1 MRKTKSKLIYAMV
14 AFIMAAAL
22 IVPTAL
28 MRESNAAKKITPK
41 TVTLTKISSPAYN
54 KVTINW
60 KKTSGVT
67 HYKIYYRKSGTKK
80 WNGIKTISNK
90 YSSFTHA
97 SSKTKPI
104 VVGQKYEYTVRGY
117 NSKYKTYGKYN
128 TKGLKMQTKPSTIK
142 LKSAKLNSSKT
153 AVTVSWNGSK
163 SGDCYKVYRKTSK
176 SGWKCIAT
184 TKSTKYTDKKPVVGT
199 KNYYTVRA
207 YFSKTKALGGYNKKG
222 VSVTVPRKD
231 SGSGNNDKPDKYVKV
246 ERVELSESGIIEMK
260 LGESIILTANVY
272 PSNATDKDIKW
283 EIFGEEIVDMHA
295 SGHTAKITATEYGM
309 TDIKIYALGKCEDGY
324 AMDNVTINVEP
335 DPEVYARQ
343 VLEET
348 NKVRAKHGCAPLVM
362 HPNMQ
367 KAAMARAKELSVKYS
382 HTRPNGR
389 PGYLIGP
396 EYGAAGIVTENIAMG
411 QGSPKEVVTDWE
423 SSSGHL
429 VAMVSPE
436 SKVLG
441 IGFYKGD
448 DGVYYWCQLFSRL
461 DSNNIASM
469 ATITFDANGGEGGCS
484 VTKPLGT
491 QVFLET
497 IPNHPLFGYCEKTD
511 FVPTVTRE
519 GYRFTGWMNE
529 YGGYI
534 RSISVSDNTVYARWE
549 KI

>member
-1 MRKTKSKLIYAMV
+1 MKKQLKKWMLLFVVTMLVIISPVGVL
-14 AFIMAAAL
+14 
-22 IVPTAL
+22 
-28 MRESNAAKKITPK
+28 AAKKPTPGA
-41 TVTLTKISSPAYN
+41 TTLTKISSPAYN

-60 KKTSGVT
+60 KKTSGAT
-67 HYKIYYRKSGTKK
+67 HYKIYYRKAGTKK
-80 WNGIKTISNK
+80 WNGIKTINNK

-128 TKGLKMQTKPSTIK
+128 TKGLKVQTKPSTIK

-153 AVTVSWNGSK
+153 SVTVSWNGSK

-184 TKSTKYTDKKPVVGT
+184 TKSTKYTDKKPVAGT

-260 LGESIILTANVY
+260 PGESIILTANVY

-295 SGHTAKITATEYGM
+295 SGHTAKITATEYGK
-309 TDIKIYALGKCEDGY
+309 TDIKIYALGKCEYGD

-348 NKVRAKHGCAPLVM
+348 NKVRAKHGRAPLVL
-362 HPNMQ
+362 HPTMQ
-367 KAAMARAKELSVKYS
+367 KAAMARAKELSIKYS

-396 EYGAAGIVTENIAMG
+396 EFGVAGIFTENIAMG
-411 QGSPKEVVTDWE
+411 QGSPKEVVADWE

-429 VAMVSPE
+429 VAMLKE
-436 SKVLG
+436 KAKTLG
-441 IGFYKGD
+441 VGFYKGD
-448 DGVYYWCQLFSRL
+448 DGVYYWCQLFAG
-461 DSNNIASM
+461 DGIETT
-469 ATITFDANGGEGGCS
+469 ATLTFDANGGEGGCTVRKTS
-484 VTKPLGT
+484 GT
-491 QVFLET
+491 VVYLET
-497 IPNHPLFGYCEKTD
+497 ITNHPLYGYCEKTD

-529 YGGYI
+529 YGNYI
-534 RSISVSDNTVYARWE
+534 RSTAVTDNTVYARWE

>member
-1 MRKTKSKLIYAMV
+1 MKKQLKKWMLLFVVTMLVIISPVGVL
-14 AFIMAAAL
+14 
-22 IVPTAL
+22 
-28 MRESNAAKKITPK
+28 AAKKPTPGA
-41 TVTLTKISSPAYN
+41 TTLTKISSPAYN

-60 KKTSGVT
+60 KKTSGAT
-67 HYKIYYRKSGTKK
+67 HYKIYYRKAGTKK

-246 ERVELSESGIIEMK
+246 ERVELSRNVADLK
-260 LGESIILTANVY
+260 FGESITISASVY
-272 PSNATDKDIKW
+272 PENATNKKVEW
-283 EIFGEEIVDMHA
+283 STFSGEDVVSIEPNGNTV
-295 SGHTAKITATEYGM
+295 KITAIGYGRGYVKASALGKTEYG
-309 TDIKIYALGKCEDGY
+309 YASD
-324 AMDNVTINVEP
+324 TINIDVEP

-367 KAAMARAKELSVKYS
+367 KAAMARAKELSVNFS
-382 HTRPNGR
+382 HRRPNGK
-389 PGYLIGP
+389 PGHLIGL
-396 EYGAAGIVTENIAMG
+396 EYGVAGIFTENIAMG
-411 QGSPKEVVTDWE
+411 QGSPKEVVADWE

-429 VAMVSPE
+429 ISMLSSNANT
-436 SKVLG
+436 LG
-441 IGFYKGD
+441 VGFYKGD
-448 DGVYYWCQLFSRL
+448 DGVAYWCQLFAGGNVER
-461 DSNNIASM
+461 M
-469 ATITFDANGGEGGCS
+469 ATLTFDANGGEGGCTVRKTS
-484 VTKPLGT
+484 GT
-491 QVFLET
+491 VVYLET
-497 IPNHPLFGYCEKTD
+497 ITNHPLYGYCEKTD

-519 GYRFTGWMNE
+519 GYRFTGWMDE
-529 YGGYI
+529 YGDYI
-534 RSISVSDNTVYARWE
+534 RSITVSDNTVYARWE

>member
-28 MRESNAAKKITPK
+28 MRESSAAKKVTPK

-60 KKTSGVT
+60 KKTSGAT
-67 HYKIYYRKSGTKK
+67 HYKIYYRKAGTKK

-128 TKGLKMQTKPSTIK
+128 TKGLKVQTKPSTIK

-153 AVTVSWNGSK
+153 SVTVSWNGSK

-184 TKSTKYTDKKPVVGT
+184 TKSTKYTDKKPVAGT

-260 LGESIILTANVY
+260 PGESIILTANVY

-295 SGHTAKITATEYGM
+295 SGHTAKITATEYGK
-309 TDIKIYALGKCEDGY
+309 TDIKIYALGKCEYGD

-348 NKVRAKHGCAPLVM
+348 NKVRAKYNSAPLVL
-362 HPNMQ
+362 HPTMQ
-367 KAAMARAKELSVKYS
+367 KAAMARAKELSVKFS

-389 PGYLIGP
+389 PGHLIGP
-396 EYGAAGIVTENIAMG
+396 EFGVAGIFAENIAMG
-411 QGSPKEVVTDWE
+411 QGSPKEVVADWE

-429 VAMVSPE
+429 VSMIDDTA
-436 SKVLG
+436 KTLG
-441 IGFYKGD
+441 VGFYKGD
-448 DGVYYWCQLFSRL
+448 DGVAYWCQLFAG
-461 DSNNIASM
+461 DGIETT
-469 ATITFDANGGEGGCS
+469 ATITFDANGGEGGCTIRRTS
-484 VTKPLGT
+484 GT
-491 QVFLET
+491 VVYLET
-497 IPNHPLFGYCEKTD
+497 ITNHPLLGYCEKTD

-519 GYRFTGWMNE
+519 GYRFTGWMDE
-529 YGGYI
+529 YGDYI
-534 RSISVSDNTVYARWE
+534 RSTAVTDNTVYARWE

>member
-1 MRKTKSKLIYAMV
+1 MRKRKSKNFYIVV
-14 AFIMAAAL
+14 AFIMS
-22 IVPTAL
+22 VAL
-28 MRESNAAKKITPK
+28 MASVTVNAAKKVTPK
-41 TVTLTKISSPAYN
+41 TVTLTKVSSPAYN

-60 KKTSGVT
+60 KKTSGAT
-67 HYKIYYRKSGTKK
+67 HYKIYYRKAGTKK

-128 TKGLKMQTKPSTIK
+128 TKGLKVQTKPSTIK

-153 AVTVSWNGSK
+153 SVTVSWNGSK

-184 TKSTKYTDKKPVVGT
+184 TKSTKYTDKKPVAGT

-260 LGESIILTANVY
+260 PGESIILTANVY

-295 SGHTAKITATEYGM
+295 SGHTAKITATEYGK
-309 TDIKIYALGKCEDGY
+309 TDIKIYALGKCEYGD

-348 NKVRAKHGCAPLVM
+348 NKVRAKYNSAPLVL
-362 HPNMQ
+362 HPTMQ
-367 KAAMARAKELSVKYS
+367 KAAMARAKELSVKFS

-389 PGYLIGP
+389 PGHLIGP
-396 EYGAAGIVTENIAMG
+396 EFGVAGIFAENIAMG
-411 QGSPKEVVTDWE
+411 QGSPKEVVADWE

-429 VAMVSPE
+429 VSMIDDTA
-436 SKVLG
+436 KTLG
-441 IGFYKGD
+441 VGFYKGD
-448 DGVYYWCQLFSRL
+448 DGVAYWCQLFAG
-461 DSNNIASM
+461 DGIETT
-469 ATITFDANGGEGGCS
+469 ATITFDANGGEGGCTIRRTS
-484 VTKPLGT
+484 GT
-491 QVFLET
+491 VVYLET
-497 IPNHPLFGYCEKTD
+497 ITNHPLLGYCEKTD

-529 YGGYI
+529 YGNYI
-534 RSISVSDNTVYARWE
+534 RSTSVMNNTVYARWE

>member
-1 MRKTKSKLIYAMV
+1 MKKQLKKWMLLFVVTMLVIISPVGVL
-14 AFIMAAAL
+14 
-22 IVPTAL
+22 
-28 MRESNAAKKITPK
+28 AAKKPTPGA
-41 TVTLTKISSPAYN
+41 TTLTKISSPAYN

-60 KKTSGVT
+60 KKTSGAT
-67 HYKIYYRKSGTKK
+67 HYKIYYRKAGTKK

-128 TKGLKMQTKPSTIK
+128 TKGLKVQTKPSTIK

-246 ERVELSESGIIEMK
+246 ERVELSGAGAESVIIEMK
-260 LGESIILTANVY
+260 PGESIVLTAEVY
-272 PSNATDKDIKW
+272 PSNATNKDIKW
-283 EIFGEEIVDMHA
+283 EVGGEEVVDMHA
-295 SGHTAKITATEYGM
+295 SGHTAKITAKDYGHTM
-309 TDIKIYALGKCEDGY
+309 VKIYALGKCEDGY
-324 AMDNVTINVEP
+324 AIDNVFINVEP

-362 HPNMQ
+362 HPKMQ
-367 KAAMARAKELSVKYS
+367 KAAMARAKELSVNFS
-382 HTRPNGR
+382 HRRPNGK
-389 PGYLIGP
+389 PGHLIGP
-396 EYGAAGIVTENIAMG
+396 EFGVAGIFTENIAMG
-411 QGSPKEVVTDWE
+411 QGSPKEVVADWE

-429 VAMVSPE
+429 ISMLSGDA
-436 SKVLG
+436 KTLG
-441 IGFYKGD
+441 VGFYKGD
-448 DGVYYWCQLFSRL
+448 DGVAYWCQLFAG
-461 DSNNIASM
+461 DGIETT
-469 ATITFDANGGEGGCS
+469 ATITFDANGGEGGCTVRRTS
-484 VTKPLGT
+484 GT
-491 QVFLET
+491 LVYLET
-497 IPNHPLFGYCEKTD
+497 ITNHPLYGYCEKTD

-519 GYRFTGWMNE
+519 GYRFTGWMDE
-529 YGGYI
+529 YGDYI
-534 RSISVSDNTVYARWE
+534 RSTAVTDNTVYARWE

>member
-1 MRKTKSKLIYAMV
+1 MRKRKSKNFYIVV
-14 AFIMAAAL
+14 AFIMS
-22 IVPTAL
+22 VAL
-28 MRESNAAKKITPK
+28 MAPVTVNAAKKVTPK

-60 KKTSGVT
+60 KKTSGAT
-67 HYKIYYRKSGTKK
+67 HYKIYYRKAGTKK

-128 TKGLKMQTKPSTIK
+128 TKGLKVQTKPSTIK

-260 LGESIILTANVY
+260 PGESIILTANVY

-295 SGHTAKITATEYGM
+295 SGHTAKITATEYGK

-324 AMDNVTINVEP
+324 AIDNVTINIEP

-362 HPNMQ
+362 HPTMQ
-367 KAAMARAKELSVKYS
+367 KAAIARAKELSVKFS

-396 EYGAAGIVTENIAMG
+396 EFGVAGIFTENIAMG
-411 QGSPKEVVTDWE
+411 QGSPKEVVADWE

-429 VAMVSPE
+429 IAMLSGDA
-436 SKVLG
+436 KTLG
-441 IGFYKGD
+441 VGFCKGD
-448 DGVYYWCQLFSRL
+448 DGVAYWCQLFAG
-461 DSNNIASM
+461 DGIETT
-469 ATITFDANGGEGGCS
+469 ATLTFDANGGEGGCTVRKTS
-484 VTKPLGT
+484 GT
-491 QVFLET
+491 VVYLET
-497 IPNHPLFGYCEKTD
+497 ITNHPLYGYCEKTD

-529 YGGYI
+529 YGNYI
-534 RSISVSDNTVYARWE
+534 RSTAVTDNTVYARWE

>member
-1 MRKTKSKLIYAMV
+1 MKKQLKKWMLLFVVTMLVIISPVGVL
-14 AFIMAAAL
+14 
-22 IVPTAL
+22 
-28 MRESNAAKKITPK
+28 AAKKPTPG

-60 KKTSGVT
+60 KKTSGAT
-67 HYKIYYRKSGTKK
+67 HYKIYYRKAGTKK

-128 TKGLKMQTKPSTIK
+128 TKGLKVQTKPSTIK

-153 AVTVSWNGSK
+153 AVTVSWNKSN

-207 YFSKTKALGGYNKKG
+207 YFSKTRALGGYNKKG

-246 ERVELSESGIIEMK
+246 ERVELSK
-260 LGESIILTANVY
+260 NVADLKFGESITISASVY
-272 PSNATDKDIKW
+272 PENATNKKVEW
-283 EIFGEEIVDMHA
+283 STFSGEDVVSIEPNGNTV
-295 SGHTAKITATEYGM
+295 KITAIGYGRGYVKASALGKTEYG
-309 TDIKIYALGKCEDGY
+309 YASD
-324 AMDNVTINVEP
+324 TINIDVEP

-348 NKVRAKHGCAPLVM
+348 NKVRAKHGRAPLVM

-389 PGYLIGP
+389 PGHLIGP
-396 EYGAAGIVTENIAMG
+396 EYGAAGIITENIAMG
-411 QGSPKEVVTDWE
+411 QGSPQEVVSDWE
-423 SSSGHL
+423 GSSGHFI
-429 VAMVSPE
+429 AMVKPE
-436 SKVLG
+436 AKVLG
-441 IGFYKGD
+441 VGFYKGN

-461 DSNNIASM
+461 DSNDIASM
-469 ATITFDANGGEGGCS
+469 ATITFDANGGKGGCS

-519 GYRFTGWMNE
+519 GYRFTGWMDE
-529 YGGYI
+529 YGDYI

>member
-1 MRKTKSKLIYAMV
+1 MKKQLKKWMLLFVVTMLVIISPVGVL
-14 AFIMAAAL
+14 
-22 IVPTAL
+22 
-28 MRESNAAKKITPK
+28 AAKKPTPGA
-41 TVTLTKISSPAYN
+41 TTLTKVSSSAYN

-60 KKTSGVT
+60 KKTSGAT
-67 HYKIYYRKSGTKK
+67 DYKIYYRKSGTKK
-80 WNGIKTISNK
+80 WIGIKTV
-90 YSSFTHA
+90 
-97 SSKTKPI
+97 SSKSASYTHTASKSKPI

-128 TKGLKMQTKPSTIK
+128 TKGLKVQTKPSTIK
-142 LKSAKLNSSKT
+142 LKSAKLNGSKD

-163 SGDCYKVYRKTSK
+163 SGDSYKVYRKTGN

-184 TKSTKYTDKKPVVGT
+184 TKSTKYTDKKPVAGT

-231 SGSGNNDKPDKYVKV
+231 SGSGNNSKPDKYVKV

-260 LGESIILTANVY
+260 PGESIILTANVY

-295 SGHTAKITATEYGM
+295 SGHTAKITATEYGK
-309 TDIKIYALGKCEDGY
+309 TDIKIYALGKCEYGD
-324 AMDNVTINVEP
+324 AMANVTINVEP

-367 KAAMARAKELSVKYS
+367 KAAIARAKELSVNFS
-382 HTRPNGR
+382 HRRPNGTS
-389 PGYLIGP
+389 GITIGQ
-396 EYGAAGIVTENIAMG
+396 EYNVAGIFTENIAMG
-411 QGSPKEVVTDWE
+411 QGSPKEVVSDWE

-429 VAMVSPE
+429 IAMLSGDA
-436 SKVLG
+436 KTLG
-441 IGFYKGD
+441 VGYYKGD
-448 DGVYYWCQLFSRL
+448 DGVTYWCQLFAGDGIDRT
-461 DSNNIASM
+461 
-469 ATITFDANGGEGGCS
+469 ATLTFDANGGEGGCT
-484 VTKPLGT
+484 VNKMMGFT
-491 QVFLET
+491 VYLET
-497 IPNHPLFGYCEKTD
+497 IEKHPIYGIRIEKTD

-529 YGGYI
+529 YGNYI
-534 RSISVSDNTVYARWE
+534 RSTSVMNNTVYARWE

>member
-1 MRKTKSKLIYAMV
+1 MKKQLKKWMLLFVVTMLVIISPVGVL
-14 AFIMAAAL
+14 
-22 IVPTAL
+22 
-28 MRESNAAKKITPK
+28 AAKKPTPGA
-41 TVTLTKISSPAYN
+41 TTLTKVSSPAYN

-128 TKGLKMQTKPSTIK
+128 TKGLKVQTKPSTIK

-246 ERVELSESGIIEMK
+246 ERVELSRNVADLK
-260 LGESIILTANVY
+260 FGESITISASVY
-272 PSNATDKDIKW
+272 PENATNKKVEW
-283 EIFGEEIVDMHA
+283 STFSGEDVVAIEPNGNTV
-295 SGHTAKITATEYGM
+295 KITAIGYGRGYVKASALGKTEYG
-309 TDIKIYALGKCEDGY
+309 YASD
-324 AMDNVTINVEP
+324 TINIDVEP

-348 NKVRAKHGCAPLVM
+348 NKVRAKHGRAPLVM

-396 EYGAAGIVTENIAMG
+396 EYGAAGIITENIAMG
-411 QGSPKEVVTDWE
+411 QGSPQEVVSDWE
-423 SSSGHL
+423 GSSGHFI
-429 VAMVSPE
+429 AMVKPE
-436 SKVLG
+436 AKVLG
-441 IGFYKGD
+441 VGFYKGE

-461 DSNNIASM
+461 DSNDIASM

-511 FVPTVTRE
+511 FVPTVMRE

-529 YGGYI
+529 YGNYI
-534 RSISVSDNTVYARWE
+534 RSISVGDNTVYARWE

>member
-1 MRKTKSKLIYAMV
+1 MKKQLKKWMLLFVVTMLVIISPVGVL
-14 AFIMAAAL
+14 
-22 IVPTAL
+22 
-28 MRESNAAKKITPK
+28 AAKKPTPGA
-41 TVTLTKISSPAYN
+41 TTLTKVSSSAYN

-60 KKTSGVT
+60 KKTSGAT
-67 HYKIYYRKSGTKK
+67 DYKIYYRKSGTKK
-80 WNGIKTISNK
+80 WIGIKTV
-90 YSSFTHA
+90 SSKSASYTHTA
-97 SSKTKPI
+97 SKTKPI

-128 TKGLKMQTKPSTIK
+128 TKGLKVQTKPSTIK

-153 AVTVSWNGSK
+153 SVTVSWNGSK

-222 VSVTVPRKD
+222 VSVTVPRKN

-260 LGESIILTANVY
+260 PGESIILTANVY

-295 SGHTAKITATEYGM
+295 SGHTAKITATEYGK
-309 TDIKIYALGKCEDGY
+309 TDIKIYALGKCEYGD

-469 ATITFDANGGEGGCS
+469 AAITFDANGGEGGCS

-529 YGGYI
+529 YGNYI
-534 RSISVSDNTVYARWE
+534 RSITVGDNTVYARWE

>member
-1 MRKTKSKLIYAMV
+1 MRKRKSKNFYIVV
-14 AFIMAAAL
+14 AFIMS
-22 IVPTAL
+22 IAL
-28 MRESNAAKKITPK
+28 MAPVTVNAAKKVTPK
-41 TVTLTKISSPAYN
+41 TVTLTKVSSPAYN

-60 KKTSGVT
+60 KKTSGAT
-67 HYKIYYRKSGTKK
+67 HYKIYYRKAGTKK

-128 TKGLKMQTKPSTIK
+128 TKGLKVQTKPSTIK

-260 LGESIILTANVY
+260 PGESIILTANVY

-283 EIFGEEIVDMHA
+283 EIFGEEIVDMHP
-295 SGHTAKITATEYGM
+295 SGHTAKITATEYGK

-324 AMDNVTINVEP
+324 AIDNVTINVEP
-335 DPEVYARQ
+335 DPDVYARQ

-362 HPNMQ
+362 HPTMQ
-367 KAAMARAKELSVKYS
+367 KAAMARAKELSVKFS

-396 EYGAAGIVTENIAMG
+396 EFGVAGIFTENIAMG
-411 QGSPKEVVTDWE
+411 QGSPKEVVADWE

-429 VAMVSPE
+429 VAMLSGDA
-436 SKVLG
+436 KTLG
-441 IGFYKGD
+441 AGFCKGD
-448 DGVYYWCQLFSRL
+448 DGVYYWCQLFAG
-461 DSNNIASM
+461 DGIETT
-469 ATITFDANGGEGGCS
+469 ATITFDANGGEGGCTVRRTS
-484 VTKPLGT
+484 GT
-491 QVFLET
+491 LVYLET
-497 IPNHPLFGYCEKTD
+497 ITNHPLYGYCEKTD

-529 YGGYI
+529 SGYYI
-534 RSISVSDNTVYARWE
+534 RSTAVTDNTVYARWE

>member
-1 MRKTKSKLIYAMV
+1 MRKRKSKNFYIVV
-14 AFIMAAAL
+14 AFIMS
-22 IVPTAL
+22 VAL
-28 MRESNAAKKITPK
+28 MAPVTVNAAKKVTPK

-60 KKTSGVT
+60 KKTSGAT
-67 HYKIYYRKSGTKK
+67 HYKIYYRKAGTKK

-128 TKGLKMQTKPSTIK
+128 TKGLKVQTKPSTIK

-184 TKSTKYTDKKPVVGT
+184 TKSTKYTDKKPVAGT

-246 ERVELSESGIIEMK
+246 ERVELSRNVADLK
-260 LGESIILTANVY
+260 FGESITISASVY
-272 PSNATDKDIKW
+272 PENATNKKVEW
-283 EIFGEEIVDMHA
+283 STFSGEDVVAIEPNGNTV
-295 SGHTAKITATEYGM
+295 KITAIGYGRGYVKASALGKTEYG
-309 TDIKIYALGKCEDGY
+309 YASD
-324 AMDNVTINVEP
+324 TINIDVEP

-348 NKVRAKHGCAPLVM
+348 NKVRAKYNSAPLVL
-362 HPNMQ
+362 HPTMQ
-367 KAAMARAKELSVKYS
+367 KAAIARAKELSVKYS
-382 HTRPNGR
+382 HIRPNGTS
-389 PGYLIGP
+389 GITIGQ
-396 EYGAAGIVTENIAMG
+396 EFGVAGIFTENIAMG

-429 VAMVSPE
+429 VAMIDDTA
-436 SKVLG
+436 KTLG
-441 IGFYKGD
+441 VGFYKGD
-448 DGVYYWCQLFSRL
+448 DGVYYWCQLFAGDGIEST
-461 DSNNIASM
+461 
-469 ATITFDANGGEGGCS
+469 ATLTFDANGGEGGCT
-484 VTKPLGT
+484 VNKMMGFT
-491 QVFLET
+491 VYLET
-497 IPNHPLFGYCEKTD
+497 IEKHPIYGIRIEKTD

-519 GYRFTGWMNE
+519 GYRFTGWMDE
-529 YGGYI
+529 YGDYI
-534 RSISVSDNTVYARWE
+534 RSTSVMNNTVYARWE

>member
-1 MRKTKSKLIYAMV
+1 MKKQLKKWMLLFVVTMLVIISPVGVL
-14 AFIMAAAL
+14 
-22 IVPTAL
+22 
-28 MRESNAAKKITPK
+28 AAKKPTPGA
-41 TVTLTKISSPAYN
+41 TTLTKISSPAYN

-60 KKTSGVT
+60 KKTSGAT
-67 HYKIYYRKSGTKK
+67 HYKIYYRKAGTKK

-128 TKGLKMQTKPSTIK
+128 TKGLKVQTKPSTIK

-153 AVTVSWNGSK
+153 SVTVSWNGSK

-184 TKSTKYTDKKPVVGT
+184 TKSTKYTDKKPVAGT

-246 ERVELSESGIIEMK
+246 ERVELSRNVADLK
-260 LGESIILTANVY
+260 FGESITISASVY
-272 PSNATDKDIKW
+272 PENATNKKVEW
-283 EIFGEEIVDMHA
+283 STFSGEDVVAIEPNGNTV
-295 SGHTAKITATEYGM
+295 KITAIGYGRGYVKASALGKTEYG
-309 TDIKIYALGKCEDGY
+309 YASD
-324 AMDNVTINVEP
+324 TINIDVEP

-348 NKVRAKHGCAPLVM
+348 NKVRAKHGRAPLVM

-396 EYGAAGIVTENIAMG
+396 EYGAAGIITENIAMG
-411 QGSPKEVVTDWE
+411 QGSPQEVVSDWE
-423 SSSGHL
+423 GSSGHFI
-429 VAMVSPE
+429 AMVKPE
-436 SKVLG
+436 AKVLG
-441 IGFYKGD
+441 VGFYKGE

-461 DSNNIASM
+461 DSNDIASM

-529 YGGYI
+529 YGNYI
-534 RSISVSDNTVYARWE
+534 RSISVGDNTVYARWE

>member
-1 MRKTKSKLIYAMV
+1 MKKQLKKWMLLFVVTMLVIISPVGVL
-14 AFIMAAAL
+14 
-22 IVPTAL
+22 
-28 MRESNAAKKITPK
+28 AAKKPTPGA
-41 TVTLTKISSPAYN
+41 TTLTKISSPAYN

-67 HYKIYYRKSGTKK
+67 HYKIYYRKAGTKK

-128 TKGLKMQTKPSTIK
+128 TKGLKVQTKPSTIK

-260 LGESIILTANVY
+260 PGESIILTANVY

-295 SGHTAKITATEYGM
+295 SGHTAKITATEYGK
-309 TDIKIYALGKCEDGY
+309 TDIKIYALGKCEYGD
-324 AMDNVTINVEP
+324 AMANVTINVEP

-348 NKVRAKHGCAPLVM
+348 NKVRAKYNSAPLVL
-362 HPNMQ
+362 HPTMQ
-367 KAAMARAKELSVKYS
+367 KAAMARAKELSVKFS

-389 PGYLIGP
+389 PGHLIGP
-396 EYGAAGIVTENIAMG
+396 EFGVAGIFAENIAMG
-411 QGSPKEVVTDWE
+411 QGSPKEVVADWE

-429 VAMVSPE
+429 VSMIDDTA
-436 SKVLG
+436 KTLG
-441 IGFYKGD
+441 VGFYKGD
-448 DGVYYWCQLFSRL
+448 DGVAYWCQLFAG
-461 DSNNIASM
+461 DGIETT
-469 ATITFDANGGEGGCS
+469 ATITFDANGGEGGCTIRRTS
-484 VTKPLGT
+484 GT
-491 QVFLET
+491 VVYLET
-497 IPNHPLFGYCEKTD
+497 ITNHPLLGYCEKTD

-529 YGGYI
+529 YGNYI
-534 RSISVSDNTVYARWE
+534 RSTAVTDNTVYARWE

>member
-1 MRKTKSKLIYAMV
+1 MRKRKSKNFYIVV
-14 AFIMAAAL
+14 AFIMS
-22 IVPTAL
+22 IAL
-28 MRESNAAKKITPK
+28 MAPVTVNAAKKITPK

-60 KKTSGVT
+60 KKTSGAT
-67 HYKIYYRKSGTKK
+67 HYKIYYRKAGTKK

-128 TKGLKMQTKPSTIK
+128 TKGLKVQTKPSTIK

-260 LGESIILTANVY
+260 PGESIILTANVY

-295 SGHTAKITATEYGM
+295 SGHTAKITATEYGK
-309 TDIKIYALGKCEDGY
+309 TDIKIYALGKCEYGD
-324 AMDNVTINVEP
+324 AMANVTINVEP

-362 HPNMQ
+362 HPTMQ
-367 KAAMARAKELSVKYS
+367 KAAMARAKELSVKFS
-382 HTRPNGR
+382 HTRPNGTS
-389 PGYLIGP
+389 GITIGH
-396 EYGAAGIVTENIAMG
+396 EHGVAGIFTENIAMG
-411 QGSPKEVVTDWE
+411 QGSPKEVVADWE

-429 VAMVSPE
+429 IAMLSGDA
-436 SKVLG
+436 KTLG
-441 IGFYKGD
+441 VGYYKGD
-448 DGVYYWCQLFSRL
+448 DGVAYWCQMFAG
-461 DSNNIASM
+461 DGIETI
-469 ATITFDANGGEGGCS
+469 ATITFDANGGEGGCTVS
-484 VTKPLGT
+484 RIIGFKVY
-491 QVFLET
+491 LET
-497 IPNHPLFGYCEKTD
+497 IEKHPIYGIRIEKTD

-534 RSISVSDNTVYARWE
+534 RSTSVMNNTVYARWE

>member
-1 MRKTKSKLIYAMV
+1 
-14 AFIMAAAL
+14 
-22 IVPTAL
+22 
-28 MRESNAAKKITPK
+28 
-41 TVTLTKISSPAYN
+41 
-54 KVTINW
+54 
-60 KKTSGVT
+60 
-67 HYKIYYRKSGTKK
+67 
-80 WNGIKTISNK
+80 
-90 YSSFTHA
+90 
-97 SSKTKPI
+97 
-104 VVGQKYEYTVRGY
+104 
-117 NSKYKTYGKYN
+117 
-128 TKGLKMQTKPSTIK
+128 
-142 LKSAKLNSSKT
+142 
-153 AVTVSWNGSK
+153 
-163 SGDCYKVYRKTSK
+163 
-176 SGWKCIAT
+176 
-184 TKSTKYTDKKPVVGT
+184 
-199 KNYYTVRA
+199 
-207 YFSKTKALGGYNKKG
+207 
-222 VSVTVPRKD
+222 
-231 SGSGNNDKPDKYVKV
+231 
-246 ERVELSESGIIEMK
+246 
-260 LGESIILTANVY
+260 
-272 PSNATDKDIKW
+272 
-283 EIFGEEIVDMHA
+283 
-295 SGHTAKITATEYGM
+295 
-309 TDIKIYALGKCEDGY
+309 
-324 AMDNVTINVEP
+324 
-335 DPEVYARQ
+335 
-343 VLEET
+343 
-348 NKVRAKHGCAPLVM
+348 M

-519 GYRFTGWMNE
+519 GYRFTGWMDE
-529 YGGYI
+529 YGDYI

>member
-1 MRKTKSKLIYAMV
+1 MKKQLKKWMLLFVVTMLVIISPVGVL
-14 AFIMAAAL
+14 
-22 IVPTAL
+22 
-28 MRESNAAKKITPK
+28 AAKKPTPGA
-41 TVTLTKISSPAYN
+41 TTLTKISSPAYN

-60 KKTSGVT
+60 KKTSGAT
-67 HYKIYYRKSGTKK
+67 HYKIYYRKAGTKK

-246 ERVELSESGIIEMK
+246 ERVELSGAGAESVIIEMK
-260 LGESIILTANVY
+260 PGESIVLTAEVY
-272 PSNATDKDIKW
+272 PSNATNKDIKW

-295 SGHTAKITATEYGM
+295 SGHTAKITATEYGK

-324 AMDNVTINVEP
+324 AIDNVTINVEP

-362 HPNMQ
+362 HPTMQ
-367 KAAMARAKELSVKYS
+367 KAAMARAKELSVKFS

-396 EYGAAGIVTENIAMG
+396 EFGVAGIFTENIAMG
-411 QGSPKEVVTDWE
+411 QGSPQEVVADWE

-429 VAMVSPE
+429 VAMLSGDA
-436 SKVLG
+436 KTLG
-441 IGFYKGD
+441 AGFCKGD
-448 DGVYYWCQLFSRL
+448 NGGYYWCQLFAG
-461 DSNNIASM
+461 DGIETT
-469 ATITFDANGGEGGCS
+469 ATLTFDANGGEGGCTVRRTS
-484 VTKPLGT
+484 GT
-491 QVFLET
+491 VVYLET
-497 IPNHPLFGYCEKTD
+497 ITNHPLYGYCEKTD

-519 GYRFTGWMNE
+519 GYRFTGWMDE
-529 YGGYI
+529 YGDYI
-534 RSISVSDNTVYARWE
+534 RSTAVTDNTVYARWE

>member
-1 MRKTKSKLIYAMV
+1 MRKRKSKNFYIVV
-14 AFIMAAAL
+14 AFIMS
-22 IVPTAL
+22 VAL
-28 MRESNAAKKITPK
+28 MAPVTVNAAKKVTPK

-60 KKTSGVT
+60 KKTSGAT
-67 HYKIYYRKSGTKK
+67 HYKIYYRKAGTKK

-128 TKGLKMQTKPSTIK
+128 TKGLKVQTKPSTIK

-260 LGESIILTANVY
+260 PGESIILTANVY

-283 EIFGEEIVDMHA
+283 EIFGEEIVDMHP
-295 SGHTAKITATEYGM
+295 SGHTAKITATEYGK

-324 AMDNVTINVEP
+324 AIDNVTINVEP

-348 NKVRAKHGCAPLVM
+348 NKVRAKHGRAPLVL
-362 HPNMQ
+362 HPTMQ
-367 KAAMARAKELSVKYS
+367 KAAMTRAKELSIKYS

-396 EYGAAGIVTENIAMG
+396 EFGVAGIFTENIAMG
-411 QGSPKEVVTDWE
+411 QGSPKEVVADWE

-429 VAMVSPE
+429 VAMLKE
-436 SKVLG
+436 KAKTLG
-441 IGFYKGD
+441 VGFYKGD
-448 DGVYYWCQLFSRL
+448 DGVYYWCQLFAG
-461 DSNNIASM
+461 DGIETT
-469 ATITFDANGGEGGCS
+469 ATLTFDANGGEGGCTVRKTS
-484 VTKPLGT
+484 GT
-491 QVFLET
+491 VVYLET
-497 IPNHPLFGYCEKTD
+497 ITNHPLYGYCEKTD

-529 YGGYI
+529 YGNYI
-534 RSISVSDNTVYARWE
+534 RSTAVTDNTVYARWE

>member
-1 MRKTKSKLIYAMV
+1 MKKQLKKWMLLFVVTMLAIISPVGVL
-14 AFIMAAAL
+14 
-22 IVPTAL
+22 
-28 MRESNAAKKITPK
+28 AAKKPTPGA
-41 TVTLTKISSPAYN
+41 TTLTKVSSSAYN

-60 KKTSGVT
+60 KKTSGAT
-67 HYKIYYRKSGTKK
+67 DYKIYYRKSGTKK
-80 WNGIKTISNK
+80 WIGIKTV
-90 YSSFTHA
+90 
-97 SSKTKPI
+97 SSKSASYTHTASKSKPI

-128 TKGLKMQTKPSTIK
+128 TKGLKVQTKPSTIK
-142 LKSAKLNSSKT
+142 LKSAKLNGSKD

-163 SGDCYKVYRKTSK
+163 SGDSYKVYRKTGN

-184 TKSTKYTDKKPVVGT
+184 TKSTKYTDKKPVAGT

-246 ERVELSESGIIEMK
+246 ERVELSGAGAESVIIEMK
-260 LGESIILTANVY
+260 PGESIVLTAEVY

-295 SGHTAKITATEYGM
+295 SGHTAKITATEYGK
-309 TDIKIYALGKCEDGY
+309 TDIKIYALGKCEYGD

-348 NKVRAKHGCAPLVM
+348 NKVRAKHGRAPLVL
-362 HPNMQ
+362 HPTMQ
-367 KAAMARAKELSVKYS
+367 KAAMARAKELSIKYS

-396 EYGAAGIVTENIAMG
+396 EFGVAGIFTENIAMG
-411 QGSPKEVVTDWE
+411 QGSPKEVVADWE

-429 VAMVSPE
+429 VAMLKE
-436 SKVLG
+436 KAKTLG
-441 IGFYKGD
+441 VGFYKGD
-448 DGVYYWCQLFSRL
+448 DGVYYWCQLFAG
-461 DSNNIASM
+461 DGIETT
-469 ATITFDANGGEGGCS
+469 ATLTFDANGGEGGCTVRKTS
-484 VTKPLGT
+484 GT
-491 QVFLET
+491 VVYLET
-497 IPNHPLFGYCEKTD
+497 ITNHPLYGYCEKTD

-529 YGGYI
+529 YGNYI
-534 RSISVSDNTVYARWE
+534 RSTAVADNTVYARWE

>member
-1 MRKTKSKLIYAMV
+1 MKKQLKKWMLLFVVTMLVIISPVGVL
-14 AFIMAAAL
+14 
-22 IVPTAL
+22 
-28 MRESNAAKKITPK
+28 AAKKPTPGA
-41 TVTLTKISSPAYN
+41 TTLTKISSPAYN

-60 KKTSGVT
+60 KKTSGAT
-67 HYKIYYRKSGTKK
+67 HYKIYYRKAGTKK

-128 TKGLKMQTKPSTIK
+128 TKGLKVQTKPSTIK

-246 ERVELSESGIIEMK
+246 ERVELSRNVADLK
-260 LGESIILTANVY
+260 FGESITISASVY
-272 PSNATDKDIKW
+272 PENATNKKVEW
-283 EIFGEEIVDMHA
+283 STFSGEDVVAIEPNGNTV
-295 SGHTAKITATEYGM
+295 KITAIGYGRGYVKASALGKTEYG
-309 TDIKIYALGKCEDGY
+309 YASD
-324 AMDNVTINVEP
+324 TINIDVEP

-362 HPNMQ
+362 HPTMQ
-367 KAAMARAKELSVKYS
+367 KAAMARAKELSVKFS
-382 HTRPNGR
+382 HTRPNGTS
-389 PGYLIGP
+389 GITIGQ
-396 EYGAAGIVTENIAMG
+396 EYNVAGIFTENIAMG
-411 QGSPKEVVTDWE
+411 QGSPKEVVSDWE

-429 VAMVSPE
+429 IAMLKPE
-436 SKVLG
+436 AKTLG
-441 IGFYKGD
+441 IGFYRD
-448 DGVYYWCQLFSRL
+448 NDGVAYWCQLFAGDGIDRT
-461 DSNNIASM
+461 
-469 ATITFDANGGEGGCS
+469 ATLTFDANGGEGGCT
-484 VTKPLGT
+484 VNKMMGFT
-491 QVFLET
+491 VYLET
-497 IPNHPLFGYCEKTD
+497 IEKHPIYGIRIEKTD

-529 YGGYI
+529 YGNYI
-534 RSISVSDNTVYARWE
+534 RSTSVMNNTVYARWE

>member
-1 MRKTKSKLIYAMV
+1 MKKQLKKWMLLFVVTMLVIISPVGVL
-14 AFIMAAAL
+14 
-22 IVPTAL
+22 
-28 MRESNAAKKITPK
+28 AAKKPTPGA
-41 TVTLTKISSPAYN
+41 TTLTKVSSPAYN

-246 ERVELSESGIIEMK
+246 ERVELSRNVADLK
-260 LGESIILTANVY
+260 FGESITISASVY
-272 PSNATDKDIKW
+272 PENATNKKVEW
-283 EIFGEEIVDMHA
+283 STFSGEDVVAIEPNGNTV
-295 SGHTAKITATEYGM
+295 KITAIGYGRGYVKASALGKTEYG
-309 TDIKIYALGKCEDGY
+309 YASD
-324 AMDNVTINVEP
+324 TINIDVEP

-362 HPNMQ
+362 HPTMQ
-367 KAAMARAKELSVKYS
+367 KAAMARAKELSVKFS
-382 HTRPNGR
+382 HTRPNGTS
-389 PGYLIGP
+389 GITIGQ
-396 EYGAAGIVTENIAMG
+396 EYNVAGIFTENIAMG
-411 QGSPKEVVTDWE
+411 QGSPKEVVSDWE

-429 VAMVSPE
+429 IAMLSGDA
-436 SKVLG
+436 KTLG
-441 IGFYKGD
+441 VGYYKGD
-448 DGVYYWCQLFSRL
+448 DGVAYWCQLFAGDGIDRT
-461 DSNNIASM
+461 
-469 ATITFDANGGEGGCS
+469 ATLTFDANGGEGGCT
-484 VTKPLGT
+484 VNKMMGFT
-491 QVFLET
+491 VYLET
-497 IPNHPLFGYCEKTD
+497 IEKHPIYGIRIEKTD

-529 YGGYI
+529 YGNYI
-534 RSISVSDNTVYARWE
+534 RSTSVMNNTVYARWE

>member
-1 MRKTKSKLIYAMV
+1 MKKQLKKWMLLFVVTMLVIISPVGVL
-14 AFIMAAAL
+14 
-22 IVPTAL
+22 
-28 MRESNAAKKITPK
+28 AAKKPTPGA
-41 TVTLTKISSPAYN
+41 TTLTKISSPAYN

-67 HYKIYYRKSGTKK
+67 HYKIYYRKAGTKK
-80 WNGIKTISNK
+80 WNGIKTINNK

-128 TKGLKMQTKPSTIK
+128 TKGLKVQTKPSTIK

-153 AVTVSWNGSK
+153 SVTVSWNGSK

-184 TKSTKYTDKKPVVGT
+184 TKSTKYTDKKPVAGT

-246 ERVELSESGIIEMK
+246 ERVELSRNVADLK
-260 LGESIILTANVY
+260 FGESITISASVY
-272 PSNATDKDIKW
+272 PENATNKKVEW
-283 EIFGEEIVDMHA
+283 STFSGEDVVAIEPNGNTV
-295 SGHTAKITATEYGM
+295 KITAIGYGRGYVKASALGKTEYG
-309 TDIKIYALGKCEDGY
+309 YASD
-324 AMDNVTINVEP
+324 TINIDVEP

-367 KAAMARAKELSVKYS
+367 KAAMARAKELSVNFS
-382 HTRPNGR
+382 HRRPNGTS
-389 PGYLIGP
+389 GITIGQ
-396 EYGAAGIVTENIAMG
+396 EYNVAGIFTENIAMG
-411 QGSPKEVVTDWE
+411 QGSPKEVVSDWE

-429 VAMVSPE
+429 VAMLSGDA
-436 SKVLG
+436 KTLG
-441 IGFYKGD
+441 AGFCKGD
-448 DGVYYWCQLFSRL
+448 DGVYYWCQLFAGDGIDRT
-461 DSNNIASM
+461 
-469 ATITFDANGGEGGCS
+469 ATLTFDANGGEGGCT
-484 VTKPLGT
+484 VNKMMGFT
-491 QVFLET
+491 VYLET
-497 IPNHPLFGYCEKTD
+497 IEKHPIYGIRIEKTD

-529 YGGYI
+529 YGNYI
-534 RSISVSDNTVYARWE
+534 RSTSVMNNTVYARWE

>member
-1 MRKTKSKLIYAMV
+1 MKKQLKKWMLLFVVTMLVIISPVGVL
-14 AFIMAAAL
+14 
-22 IVPTAL
+22 
-28 MRESNAAKKITPK
+28 AAKKPTPGA
-41 TVTLTKISSPAYN
+41 TTLTKISSPAYN

-60 KKTSGVT
+60 KKTSGAT
-67 HYKIYYRKSGTKK
+67 HYKIYYRKAGTKK

-128 TKGLKMQTKPSTIK
+128 TKGLKVQTKPSTIK

-246 ERVELSESGIIEMK
+246 ERVELSRNVADLK
-260 LGESIILTANVY
+260 FGESITISASVY
-272 PSNATDKDIKW
+272 PENATNKKVEW
-283 EIFGEEIVDMHA
+283 STFSGEDVVSIEPNGNTV
-295 SGHTAKITATEYGM
+295 KITAIGYGRGYVKASALGKTEYG
-309 TDIKIYALGKCEDGY
+309 YASD
-324 AMDNVTINVEP
+324 TINIDVEP

-348 NKVRAKHGCAPLVM
+348 NKVRAKYNSAPLVL
-362 HPNMQ
+362 HPTMQ
-367 KAAMARAKELSVKYS
+367 KAAMARAKELSIKYS
-382 HTRPNGR
+382 HTRPNGK

-396 EYGAAGIVTENIAMG
+396 EFGVAGIFTENIAMG
-411 QGSPKEVVTDWE
+411 QSSPKEVVADWE

-429 VAMVSPE
+429 VAMIDD
-436 SKVLG
+436 KANTLG
-441 IGFYKGD
+441 VGFYKGD
-448 DGVYYWCQLFSRL
+448 DGIYYWCQLFAGGNVER
-461 DSNNIASM
+461 M
-469 ATITFDANGGEGGCS
+469 ATLTFDANGGEGGCTVRKTS
-484 VTKPLGT
+484 GT
-491 QVFLET
+491 VVYLET
-497 IPNHPLFGYCEKTD
+497 ITNHPLYGYCEKTD

-519 GYRFTGWMNE
+519 GYRFTGWMDE
-529 YGGYI
+529 YGDYI

>member
-1 MRKTKSKLIYAMV
+1 MRKRKSKNFYIVV
-14 AFIMAAAL
+14 AFIMS
-22 IVPTAL
+22 VAL
-28 MRESNAAKKITPK
+28 MAPVTVNAAKKITPK
-41 TVTLTKISSPAYN
+41 TVTLTKVSSPAYN

-60 KKTSGVT
+60 KKASGAT
-67 HYKIYYRKSGTKK
+67 HYKIYYRKAGAKK
-80 WNGIKTISNK
+80 WNGIKTV
-90 YSSFTHA
+90 
-97 SSKTKPI
+97 SSKSASYTHTASKSKPI

-128 TKGLKMQTKPSTIK
+128 TKGLKVQTKPSTIK
-142 LKSAKLNSSKT
+142 LKSAKLNSSKD

-163 SGDCYKVYRKTSK
+163 SGDSYKVYRKTGS

-184 TKSTKYTDKKPVVGT
+184 TKSTSYTDKKPVVGT

-207 YFSKTKALGGYNKKG
+207 YYSKTKALGGYNKKG

-260 LGESIILTANVY
+260 PGESIILTANVY
-272 PSNATDKDIKW
+272 PLDATDKDIKW

-324 AMDNVTINVEP
+324 AIDNVTINVEP

-367 KAAMARAKELSVKYS
+367 KAAMARAKELSVKFS

-389 PGYLIGP
+389 PGFSIG
-396 EYGAAGIVTENIAMG
+396 EEHCAAGMFTENIAMG
-411 QGSPKEVVTDWE
+411 QGNPKEVVSDWE
-423 SSSGHL
+423 GSSGHL
-429 VAMVSPE
+429 IAMVKPE
-436 SKVLG
+436 AKVLG
-441 IGFYKGD
+441 VGFYKGD

-461 DSNNIASM
+461 DSNDIATM
-469 ATITFDANGGEGGCS
+469 ATITFDANGGEGGC
-484 VTKPLGT
+484 VVERPMGYT
-491 QVFLET
+491 VYLET
-497 IPNHPLFGYCEKTD
+497 ITNHPLLGYCEKTD

-519 GYRFTGWMNE
+519 GYRFTGWMDE
-529 YGGYI
+529 YGNYI
-534 RSISVSDNTVYARWE
+534 RSTAVTDNTVYARWE

>member
-1 MRKTKSKLIYAMV
+1 MKKQLKKWMLLFVVTMLVIISPVGVL
-14 AFIMAAAL
+14 
-22 IVPTAL
+22 
-28 MRESNAAKKITPK
+28 AAKKPTPGA
-41 TVTLTKISSPAYN
+41 TTLTKISSPAYN

-60 KKTSGVT
+60 KKTSGAT
-67 HYKIYYRKSGTKK
+67 HYKIYYRKAGTKK

-128 TKGLKMQTKPSTIK
+128 TKGLKVQTKPSTIK

-246 ERVELSESGIIEMK
+246 ERVELSRNVADLK
-260 LGESIILTANVY
+260 FGESITISASVY
-272 PSNATDKDIKW
+272 PENATNKKVEW
-283 EIFGEEIVDMHA
+283 STFSGEDVVSIEPNGNTV
-295 SGHTAKITATEYGM
+295 KITAIGYGRGYVKASALGKTEYG
-309 TDIKIYALGKCEDGY
+309 YASD
-324 AMDNVTINVEP
+324 TINIDVEP

-529 YGGYI
+529 YGNYI
-534 RSISVSDNTVYARWE
+534 RSISVGDNTVYARWE

>member
-1 MRKTKSKLIYAMV
+1 MKKQLKKWMLLFVVTMLVIISPVGVL
-14 AFIMAAAL
+14 
-22 IVPTAL
+22 
-28 MRESNAAKKITPK
+28 AAKKPTPGA
-41 TVTLTKISSPAYN
+41 TTLTKVSSPAYN

-60 KKTSGVT
+60 KKTSGAT
-67 HYKIYYRKSGTKK
+67 DYKIYYRKSGTKK
-80 WNGIKTISNK
+80 WIGIKTV
-90 YSSFTHA
+90 
-97 SSKTKPI
+97 SSKSASYTHTASKSKPI

-128 TKGLKMQTKPSTIK
+128 TKGLTVQTKPSTIK
-142 LKSAKLNSSKT
+142 LKSAKLNSSKD

-163 SGDCYKVYRKTSK
+163 SGDSYKVYRKTGNSD
-176 SGWKCIAT
+176 WKCIAT
-184 TKSTKYTDKKPVVGT
+184 TKSTSYTDRKPVVGT
-199 KNYYTVRA
+199 KNSYTVRA
-207 YFSKTKALGGYNKKG
+207 YFSKTKTLGGYNKKG

-246 ERVELSESGIIEMK
+246 ERVELSGAGAESVIIEMK
-260 LGESIILTANVY
+260 PGESIVLTAEVY

-295 SGHTAKITATEYGM
+295 SGHTAKITATEYGK
-309 TDIKIYALGKCEDGY
+309 TDIKIYALGKCEYGD

-348 NKVRAKHGCAPLVM
+348 NKVRAKHGRAPLVL
-362 HPNMQ
+362 HPTMQ
-367 KAAMARAKELSVKYS
+367 KAAMARAKELSIKYS

-396 EYGAAGIVTENIAMG
+396 EFGVAGIFTENIAMG
-411 QGSPKEVVTDWE
+411 QGSPKEVVADWE

-429 VAMVSPE
+429 VAMLKE
-436 SKVLG
+436 KAKTLG
-441 IGFYKGD
+441 VGFYKGD
-448 DGVYYWCQLFSRL
+448 DGVYYWCQLFAG
-461 DSNNIASM
+461 DGIETT
-469 ATITFDANGGEGGCS
+469 ATLTFDANGGEGGCTVRKTS
-484 VTKPLGT
+484 GT
-491 QVFLET
+491 VVYLET
-497 IPNHPLFGYCEKTD
+497 ITNHPLYGYCEKTD

-529 YGGYI
+529 YGNYI
-534 RSISVSDNTVYARWE
+534 RSTAVADNTVYARWE

>member
-1 MRKTKSKLIYAMV
+1 MKKQLKKWMLLFVVTMLVIISPVGVL
-14 AFIMAAAL
+14 
-22 IVPTAL
+22 
-28 MRESNAAKKITPK
+28 AAKKPTPGA
-41 TVTLTKISSPAYN
+41 TTLTKISSPAYN

-60 KKTSGVT
+60 KKTSGAT
-67 HYKIYYRKSGTKK
+67 HYKIYYRKAGTKK

-128 TKGLKMQTKPSTIK
+128 TKGLKVQTKPSTIK
-142 LKSAKLNSSKT
+142 LKSAKLNSSKD

-163 SGDCYKVYRKTSK
+163 SGDSYKVYRKTGS

-184 TKSTKYTDKKPVVGT
+184 TKSTSYTDKKPVVGT

-207 YFSKTKALGGYNKKG
+207 YFSKTKALGGYNKTG
-222 VSVTVPRKD
+222 VSVTVPKKD

-246 ERVELSESGIIEMK
+246 ERVELSRNVADLK
-260 LGESIILTANVY
+260 FGESITISASVY
-272 PSNATDKDIKW
+272 PENATNKKVEW
-283 EIFGEEIVDMHA
+283 STFSGEDVVSIEPNGNTV
-295 SGHTAKITATEYGM
+295 KITAIGYGRGYVKASALGKTEYG
-309 TDIKIYALGKCEDGY
+309 YASD
-324 AMDNVTINVEP
+324 TINIDVEP

-362 HPNMQ
+362 HPTMQ
-367 KAAMARAKELSVKYS
+367 KAAMARAKELSVKFS

-396 EYGAAGIVTENIAMG
+396 EFGVAGIFTENIAMG
-411 QGSPKEVVTDWE
+411 QGSPKEVVADWE

-429 VAMVSPE
+429 VAMLSGDA
-436 SKVLG
+436 KTLG
-441 IGFYKGD
+441 AGFCKGD
-448 DGVYYWCQLFSRL
+448 DGVYYWCQLFAG
-461 DSNNIASM
+461 DGIETT
-469 ATITFDANGGEGGCS
+469 ATITFDANGGEGGCTVRRTS
-484 VTKPLGT
+484 GT
-491 QVFLET
+491 LVYLET
-497 IPNHPLFGYCEKTD
+497 ITNHPLYGYCEKTD

-529 YGGYI
+529 SGYYI
-534 RSISVSDNTVYARWE
+534 RSTAVTDNTVYARWE